1 MKYKKK
7 HIIDTNKKLVIKEL
21 FDDVSSK
28 YDLMNDLMSF
38 GLHRVW
44 KRSLIENLKN
54 EKASEILDLAGG
66 TGDISRALAKKFI
79 DSNVYL
85 YDLSFKMILHG
96 RNSKTL
102 KPKNLFFLNGSAD
115 QLAFKD
121 NSIDIITIA
130 FGLRNFSNLERCILE
145 CNRVLKYGKKIFVL
159 EFSTS
164 VNEFINPYYE
174 FYSKNIIPMI
184 GRKVANN
191 QDAYKYL
198 VDSIRNFP
206 HNLELEKIFTK
217 NGFFCYNRIKYLGGI
232 AYLNIFTK
240 I

>member
-7 HIIDTNKKLVIKEL
+7 NIIDTNKKLIIKEL

-54 EKASEILDLAGG
+54 EKANEILDLAGG

-145 CNRVLKYGKKIFVL
+145 CNRVLKYGKKISVL
-159 EFSTS
+159 EFSPS

>member
-7 HIIDTNKKLVIKEL
+7 HIIDTNKKLIIKEL

-54 EKASEILDLAGG
+54 EKANEILDLAGG

-102 KPKNLFFLNGSAD
+102 KQKNLFFLNGSAD

-159 EFSTS
+159 EFSPS

>member
-7 HIIDTNKKLVIKEL
+7 HIIDTNKKLIIKEL

-54 EKASEILDLAGG
+54 EKANEILDLAGG

-159 EFSTS
+159 EFSPS

>member
-7 HIIDTNKKLVIKEL
+7 NIINTNKKLVIKEL
-21 FDDVSSK
+21 FDDVSNK

-38 GLHRVW
+38 GLHRIW
-44 KRSLIENLKN
+44 KKSLIRNLKN
-54 EKASEILDLAGG
+54 EKANKILDLAGG
-66 TGDISRALAKKFI
+66 TGDISRAIAKKFI
-79 DSNVYL
+79 DSKVYL
-85 YDLSFKMILHG
+85 YDLSLKMILHG
-96 RNSKTL
+96 RNFK
-102 KPKNLFFLNGSAD
+102 KPRLKNLFLLNGSAD

-121 NSIDIITIA
+121 SSIDVITIA

-145 CNRVLKYGKKIFVL
+145 CNRVLRYGKKLYVL
-159 EFSTS
+159 EFSPS
-164 VNEFINPYYE
+164 VNDFISPYYE
-174 FYSKNIIPMI
+174 YYSNNIIPMI

-206 HNLELEKIFTK
+206 HNLELENLFTK

-240 I
+240 L